1 MCYQSMQFFIHSY
14 SGAVLGFLSVIG
26 LTKKLYKISH
36 TLSVFFSK
44 MLAISHIHQ
53 LMNFIMSSNQEFLVF
68 LVQNVI

>member
-1 MCYQSMQFFIHSY
+1 MFYQSMQFFIHSY

-36 TLSVFFSK
+36 ILSVFFSK

>member
-1 MCYQSMQFFIHSY
+1 MQFFIHSY
-14 SGAVLGFLSVIG
+14 SGAVLGCLSVIG
-26 LTKKLYKISH
+26 LTEKLYKISH
-36 TLSVFFSK
+36 TRSVFFSK